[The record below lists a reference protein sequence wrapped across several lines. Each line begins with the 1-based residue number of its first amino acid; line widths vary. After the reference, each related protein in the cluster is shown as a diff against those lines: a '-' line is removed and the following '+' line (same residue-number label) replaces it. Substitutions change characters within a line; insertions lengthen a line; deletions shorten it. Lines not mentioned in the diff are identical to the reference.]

1 MAHPTRGHRSAA
13 YEIQQLVD
21 VDLSAL
27 QITIKHSGTYEP
39 VTYTLK
45 AADTPAARQLLQ
57 AIAGSIKIDP
67 AAYRDAGW
75 ESSETLKKSV
85 WYGKAMLTVF
95 HSLGY
100 DDFSD
105 ARLTVPELRKCYDP
119 LPENTKRSA
128 VHLLARAIKD
138 NHPNGKAIAYALKNT
153 RFPAEEHNPFV
164 YDDATAAAI
173 EHAARGVWLERYTA
187 ARDIFA
193 RLGYDV
199 SGRAWLTIPAGD
211 LLDWAVTSHPD
222 TVPAASPQPRRA
234 DFEKEVA
241 WALNHPG
248 AFGLSR
254 GRPRRIDR
262 PSLARIGQALYPD
275 HVTLTAALIL
285 HCLSE
290 NSGFN
295 YATLLE
301 TSTDSLTH
309 LGERTALQRTI
320 KARNAT
326 EDSRATSTSSI
337 YTAGGIIEVLTGLTR
352 FTRAA
357 RSHLTAPD
365 GSPHP
370 LVDRLYVEHRTDPT
384 HSEVLGSGRLHN
396 AWRSPVFDRHWPAD
410 ADGDLVQDRASLN
423 FRALRLIAQGR
434 ALKDGLRADVH
445 GHSERTKVHYL
456 AHVLPDHVFNKHAV
470 EAQNSFHDD
479 ALSAFTVVADSSDA
493 VAADLANARS
503 DRIMDVE
510 IGLCT
515 NAGQDPDDPSRPCSL
530 GITACFVCPNGYR
543 TVDHIPGLLAAVE
556 VTRVIQ
562 DLDPV
567 EWETGEAPLLR
578 HYAQTCLDQFP
589 RLVVKNVDASVDL
602 TPHIHTVTGMYLE
615 MRHG

>member
-365 GSPHP
+365 GSLTPSSTASTSSTGP
-370 LVDRLYVEHRTDPT
+370 TRPTARSSAAAGSTTPGAAPSSTGTGQPTPTATSCKTVPASTSAPCASSRRAAPSRMDYAPTSTATPNAPRSTTSPMCCPTTSSTSTQSKRRTPST
-384 HSEVLGSGRLHN
+384 TTPCP
-396 AWRSPVFDRHWPAD
+396 RSPSSPTAATQSQQTSRTPGRIASWTSRSVCAPTPVKTPTTPA
-410 ADGDLVQDRASLN
+410 AP
-423 FRALRLIAQGR
+423 
-434 ALKDGLRADVH
+434 
-445 GHSERTKVHYL
+445 
-456 AHVLPDHVFNKHAV
+456 AH
-470 EAQNSFHDD
+470 
-479 ALSAFTVVADSSDA
+479 
-493 VAADLANARS
+493 
-503 DRIMDVE
+503 
-510 IGLCT
+510 
-515 NAGQDPDDPSRPCSL
+515 
-530 GITACFVCPNGYR
+530 
-543 TVDHIPGLLAAVE
+543 
-556 VTRVIQ
+556 
-562 DLDPV
+562 
-567 EWETGEAPLLR
+567 
-578 HYAQTCLDQFP
+578 
-589 RLVVKNVDASVDL
+589 
-602 TPHIHTVTGMYLE
+602 
-615 MRHG
+615 